1 MPARTTTQVSSR
13 AGYGSFAPLVQAMY
27 EARHKALDRM
37 TAECEELGGHGVVG
51 VRLTIGGFP
60 AGGLEFKAIGTAVRA
75 PGVGP
80 VSTWPHR
87 GSHPKR
93 PFTSDLSGQDFAKL
107 IMKGWVP
114 AGLALGISI
123 GSRHDDWLT
132 VGQTR
137 WGAGNAEVTGFTELV
152 NDARHD
158 ARQQLERDVARLG
171 GEGVVIADMQMR
183 VRERECPV
191 QEGRRDHIV
200 EATTIGTAIAR
211 FSRFRAA
218 AQRPDAGHHVARP
231 AAPPGRQDQ
240 DLTGETMTDQA
251 NIATELD
258 AAGVPHDAMR
268 RLAELQPGRPGS
280 IFTSDLSVNEF
291 LLVREVGFRPL
302 GLVLGSSIYHVG
314 LQIGRWGSNQELDV
328 LSQAMYHAR
337 ELAMSRMEAEAD
349 ALHADGIVGV
359 RLDVEM
365 KEFGADIA
373 EFIAV
378 GTAVKAEEGAGGG
391 GVENWRNN
399 KNQPFTSDLS
409 GQDFWT
415 LIRAGY
421 APLGM
426 VMGSCVYH
434 VAHQKFGNKIGNIGK
449 NVEIEQFT
457 QALYDARELAMS
469 RMQAEA
475 EELHAEGIVGVQLR
489 QHSHTWGS
497 HTTEFFAIGT
507 AVRPLR
513 PDHIIER
520 PTMVLTLDA

>member
-1 MPARTTTQVSSR
+1 VSDKLPAAAEARMAEIRASGTWGSALTSDEFAAIRSVGFAPVGQVLGACVYNIGYTGGYACPGSWGGYGNVMPVQTKTQVSSR

-51 VRLTIGGFP
+51 VRLTIGAFP

-137 WGAGNAEVTGFTELV
+137 WGSGNAEVTGFTELV

-171 GEGVVIADMQMR
+171 GEGVVIADMQIR

-211 FSRFRAA
+211 FSDAEQRHSGPTLAIMSLDPQRRQAA
-218 AQRPDAGHHVARP
+218 R
-231 AAPPGRQDQ
+231 
-240 DLTGETMTDQA
+240 
-251 NIATELD
+251 
-258 AAGVPHDAMR
+258 
-268 RLAELQPGRPGS
+268 
-280 IFTSDLSVNEF
+280 
-291 LLVREVGFRPL
+291 
-302 GLVLGSSIYHVG
+302 
-314 LQIGRWGSNQELDV
+314 
-328 LSQAMYHAR
+328 
-337 ELAMSRMEAEAD
+337 
-349 ALHADGIVGV
+349 
-359 RLDVEM
+359 
-365 KEFGADIA
+365 
-373 EFIAV
+373 
-378 GTAVKAEEGAGGG
+378 
-391 GVENWRNN
+391 
-399 KNQPFTSDLS
+399 
-409 GQDFWT
+409 
-415 LIRAGY
+415 IR
-421 APLGM
+421 
-426 VMGSCVYH
+426 
-434 VAHQKFGNKIGNIGK
+434 I
-449 NVEIEQFT
+449 
-457 QALYDARELAMS
+457 
-469 RMQAEA
+469 
-475 EELHAEGIVGVQLR
+475 
-489 QHSHTWGS
+489 
-497 HTTEFFAIGT
+497 
-507 AVRPLR
+507 
-513 PDHIIER
+513 
-520 PTMVLTLDA
+520 